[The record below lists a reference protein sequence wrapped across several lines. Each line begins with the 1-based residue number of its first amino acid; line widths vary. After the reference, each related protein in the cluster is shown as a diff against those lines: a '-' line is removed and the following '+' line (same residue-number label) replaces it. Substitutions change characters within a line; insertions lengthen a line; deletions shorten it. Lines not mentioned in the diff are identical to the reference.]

1 MRLLSQLSFPVIIAC
16 SSLLITSPSFAAN
29 TQSDLAT
36 NLMTSSQ
43 PSLDIGSTNLS
54 LNHQTIRVSVAPNWI
69 SKLQSVRN
77 LIIGELEGHLKKLAQ
92 GNQGSAKIEALRVEG
107 RDLYVKVLIHHK
119 HEPKKRWGVYLG
131 IPYSLQTWIETRY
144 NPLDNKS
151 IEDRTK
157 LCVRGPSVIGSPSLC
172 VTAGELRRIISSFL

>member
-1 MRLLSQLSFPVIIAC
+1 MRLLFQRSFSVIIAS
-16 SSLLITSPSFAAN
+16 SSLLVASPSLATN

-43 PSLDIGSTNLS
+43 PSLDIGSANLS
-54 LNHQTIRVSVAPNWI
+54 LNPQPIRVSVAPNWV
-69 SKLQSVRN
+69 SKLPSVRN
-77 LIIGELEGHLKKLAQ
+77 RIIGELEGYLKKLAQ
-92 GNQGSAKIEALRVEG
+92 GNQGSAKIEALRIEG

-119 HEPKKRWGVYLG
+119 HKPKQQWGVPLG

-144 NPLDNKS
+144 NPLDNRS
-151 IEDRTK
+151 IGDRTK

-172 VTAGELRRIISSFL
+172 VTAGEVRRIISSFL